1 MCLSKSFHKVYD
13 QFVDEPGIKLE
24 RQVAALKLGNGHDED
39 TQQGP
44 LINET
49 AVKKVHVL

>member
-1 MCLSKSFHKVYD
+1 MISLWMNRA
-13 QFVDEPGIKLE
+13 IKLE
-24 RQVAALKLGNGHDED
+24 RQVAALKIGNGFDED

-49 AVKKVHVL
+49 AVKKVL

>member
-1 MCLSKSFHKVYD
+1 MDELS
-13 QFVDEPGIKLE
+13 Q
-24 RQVAALKLGNGHDED
+24 QVAALKIGNGFDED

-49 AVKKVHVL
+49 AVKKVLRVSILRNYKKRTFK

>member
-1 MCLSKSFHKVYD
+1 MAQNKVYD
-13 QFVDEPGIKLE
+13 QFVDELSK
-24 RQVAALKLGNGHDED
+24 QVAALKIGNGFDED

-49 AVKKVHVL
+49 AVEKVL